1 MVEYWSP
8 KPQVKGSSP
17 FSPELNVN
25 KLRPFRLVVRTSPF
39 QGDNTGSI
47 PVGDRITFWY

>member
-17 FSPELNVN
+17 FSPELNT
-25 KLRPFRLVVRTSPF
+25 KRPFRLVVRTSPF

-47 PVGDRITFWY
+47 PVGDRITFDIKI